1 MALMLVRTTI
11 IVALLAT
18 ACSTSQSAPPPVKA
32 VPSLAEPSP
41 VPSPEPEPE
50 PEPERSLIAEATVP
64 TVRVFRDPEDR
75 KPFTTIENPGPW
87 EIPRVF
93 LVRQVRDDWLRT
105 YLPMRPNEAS
115 GWIESK
121 DVKLLETTYR
131 LLVDLS
137 RNRLTVFHRDSA
149 VMREP
154 VAVGTG
160 GTPTPTGSFYITMLV
175 RPTNQAAYGPYAF
188 GLSAYSEVLFT
199 FAGGDGQV
207 GIHGTADTA
216 SIGRDVSHGCIRV
229 RNDAITRMANLLP
242 LGTPVEIRR

>member
-1 MALMLVRTTI
+1 MLVRTAI
-11 IVALLAT
+11 VVALLASS
-18 ACSTSQSAPPPVKA
+18 CSTSETAPPPVEA
-32 VPSLAEPSP
+32 APSPAEPSP
-41 VPSPEPEPE
+41 VASPEPEPE
-50 PEPERSLIAEATVP
+50 PEGSLIAEATVP

-75 KPFTTIENPGPW
+75 KPFTTFENPGPW

-93 LVRQVRDDWLRT
+93 LIRQVREDWLRT

-115 GWIESK
+115 GWIEAK

-137 RNRLTVFHRDSA
+137 NNRLTVFHRDSP

-175 RPTNQAAYGPYAF
+175 TPTNQAAYGPYAF

-207 GIHGTADTA
+207 GIHGTADTT
-216 SIGRDVSHGCIRV
+216 SIGQNVSHGCIRV
-229 RNDAITRMANLLP
+229 HNDAITRMANLLP
-242 LGTPVEIRR
+242 LGTPVEIRS

>member
-1 MALMLVRTTI
+1 MLVRITI
-11 IVALLAT
+11 VVALLAT
-18 ACSTSQSAPPPVKA
+18 ACSSSKPAPPPVEA
-32 VPSLAEPSP
+32 APTLAEPSP

-50 PEPERSLIAEATVP
+50 QEGSLIAEATVP
-64 TVRVFRDPEDR
+64 TVRVFREPEGR
-75 KPFTTIENPGPW
+75 KPFTTFENPGPW

-137 RNRLTVFHRDSA
+137 NNRLTVLHRDST

-188 GLSAYSEVLFT
+188 GLSAYSEVLFS

-216 SIGRDVSHGCIRV
+216 SIGQSVSHGCIRV
-229 RNDAITRMANLLP
+229 HNDAITRMANLLP